1 MSCRDDPVYIYT
13 QFNYTFFYM
22 QTATPNIPH
31 QISELVE
38 YKDEV
43 ADEVGLNE
51 VFQQFI
57 ASYQE
62 VYETYEQDSDD
73 KQDNNNDTGTSC
85 ITDY

>member
-1 MSCRDDPVYIYT
+1 M
-13 QFNYTFFYM
+13 
-22 QTATPNIPH
+22 
-31 QISELVE
+31 
-38 YKDEV
+38 

-57 ASYQE
+57 TSYQE

-73 KQDNNNDTGTSC
+73 KQDNNNYTGTSR

>member
-1 MSCRDDPVYIYT
+1 MYT
-13 QFNYTFFYM
+13 QFNFSLFYV
-22 QTATPNIPH
+22 QTAIPNTPH

-38 YKDEV
+38 YKNEV
-43 ADEVGLNE
+43 SEEVGLNE

-57 ASYQE
+57 TRYQE